1 MKKNLLVIL
10 ALTTIAANSAVA
22 ADMPLK
28 APVKAPPLEVYNWSG
43 IYLGASVGGAWTEP
57 HRFYPNLPE
66 VGIPPTTFV
75 SRSTDGIYDI
85 HGGAQLQFGQW
96 VVGVEAT
103 YVAGIDRLQS
113 SVSVSPPEPF
123 THLAATTRITDLW
136 MVGPRLGF
144 AWNRFMVYGTGGY
157 AAARLVGSYSC
168 GDTGI
173 PVLPGPGDC
182 SAIFGP
188 VIRNLDFGGTTWN
201 NGWYIGAGV
210 EFMAVRT
217 AWADII
223 FGAEYR
229 HFEVD
234 SKLAFTCDVAHC
246 GPTHHQNFFQDA
258 RGDMVSARLTIKTDG
273 WGFWTGRP

>member
-144 AWNRFMVYGTGGY
+144 AWNRFMAYGTGGY

-188 VIRNLDFGGTTWN
+188 VIRNLDFTLFSPSTQCSRLGCGASRLRADERGGHDRAAPIRNGSRAGASWILFVRAKSTTPHR
-201 NGWYIGAGV
+201 GTRS
-210 EFMAVRT
+210 VRH
-217 AWADII
+217 
-223 FGAEYR
+223 G
-229 HFEVD
+229 
-234 SKLAFTCDVAHC
+234 C
-246 GPTHHQNFFQDA
+246 
-258 RGDMVSARLTIKTDG
+258 LTMPDG
-273 WGFWTGRP
+273 RR